1 MCRSFITSRS
11 IRPGLWLLVL
21 VIALSGTTLFSQRI
35 LRGVPALPPPDG
47 PVVLYTAEHPRIRV
61 VPIVSGLE
69 HPWGMAFRQNGDI
82 LVTERDRGTLRI
94 IRNGQ
99 LVDRDIPGVPEV
111 YTGVRL
117 SGLMDVVVH
126 PEDDTLV
133 YLTYSKPEERD
144 GQRGATVALARGRLD
159 AGAGALTEVRD
170 IFVAD
175 GWGGG
180 IAASRLHWA
189 ADGKLFMSVGG
200 AFQFAETGD
209 YAQNPTTHFGKL
221 LRLNDDGTAPEDNPF
236 VNNSDYL
243 PEIYSMGHRNQL
255 GLAFHPDTGEL
266 WATENGPQGGDEAN
280 IIRPGLN
287 YGWPVASY
295 SRQYSGVP
303 SSETPWRADFESPE
317 VVWWPSIAPS
327 GLTFYTGEHFPAW
340 QGNLFVGSMMLGGMQ
355 HTGHLERIVFNRRG
369 QEIRRES
376 LLTEFRQRI
385 RDVQQGADGYLYVL
399 TEEDNSVL
407 LRIEPARA
415 ITEWPG
421 TIIPAIRLNEARIE
435 PLPESSW
442 SADQQTVAAKYASG
456 GSSRNVLETLIRQ
469 PALAD
474 RVFPFMHYVA
484 NDSTLS
490 PRHRSLLILRTA
502 WLTQSANIWATHAR
516 RALDAGLTQ
525 DEIRRIAEG
534 PNNDWNEF
542 EAILIGLADELFR
555 NSSVTDITW
564 EQLAIHYSTQNLVDA
579 VVTVAEIT
587 TEAILF
593 NSLGIQPDADAT
605 ELIPTND
612 VGYNIVVPDP
622 DPPLANPRVEPV
634 EGNGIRVGRTLLQH
648 PDLHAQW
655 YANER
660 YILSPERSRL
670 TPYDRELLI
679 LRTGWNAQA
688 VYEWAKHVGSVGRAR
703 DHGLDPVWIAQG
715 GDASGWNTQELSL
728 IAAANEMYRDT
739 MISDDTWATLSASY
753 DTHQMMSIAWTV
765 ARYRRVSMVLNALGV
780 QPLPD
785 DERFPVLEGY

>member
-1 MCRSFITSRS
+1 
-11 IRPGLWLLVL
+11 
-21 VIALSGTTLFSQRI
+21 
-35 LRGVPALPPPDG
+35 
-47 PVVLYTAEHPRIRV
+47 
-61 VPIVSGLE
+61 
-69 HPWGMAFRQNGDI
+69 
-82 LVTERDRGTLRI
+82 
-94 IRNGQ
+94 
-99 LVDRDIPGVPEV
+99 
-111 YTGVRL
+111 
-117 SGLMDVVVH
+117 
-126 PEDDTLV
+126 
-133 YLTYSKPEERD
+133 
-144 GQRGATVALARGRLD
+144 
-159 AGAGALTEVRD
+159 
-170 IFVAD
+170 
-175 GWGGG
+175 
-180 IAASRLHWA
+180 
-189 ADGKLFMSVGG
+189 
-200 AFQFAETGD
+200 
-209 YAQNPTTHFGKL
+209 
-221 LRLNDDGTAPEDNPF
+221 
-236 VNNSDYL
+236 
-243 PEIYSMGHRNQL
+243 
-255 GLAFHPDTGEL
+255 
-266 WATENGPQGGDEAN
+266 
-280 IIRPGLN
+280 
-287 YGWPVASY
+287 
-295 SRQYSGVP
+295 
-303 SSETPWRADFESPE
+303 
-317 VVWWPSIAPS
+317 
-327 GLTFYTGEHFPAW
+327 
-340 QGNLFVGSMMLGGMQ
+340 MMLGRMQ
-355 HTGHLERIVFNRRG
+355 HTGHLERIVFNRQG
-369 QEIRRES
+369 LEIRRES
-376 LLTEFRQRI
+376 LLTELKQRV
-385 RDVQQGADGYLYVL
+385 RDVQQGPDGYLYVF
-399 TEEDNSVL
+399 TDEDNSVL
-407 LRIEPARA
+407 MRIEPARA

-421 TIIPAIRLNEARIE
+421 TIVPAIRLTEARIE

-442 SADQQTVAAKYASG
+442 TADQQTVAAKYASG
-456 GSSRNVLETLIRQ
+456 GSSRTVLDTLIRQ

-502 WLTQSANIWATHAR
+502 WLTQSANIWATHAS

-525 DEIRRIAEG
+525 DEIRRIAQG
-534 PNNDWNEF
+534 PNDGWNEF

-555 NSSVTDITW
+555 NSSITDITW
-564 EQLAIHYSTQNLVDA
+564 EQLATEYSTQNLVDA

-612 VGYNIVVPDP
+612 VGYSVVVPDP
-622 DPPLANPRVEPV
+622 DPPLTSPRIEPV
-634 EGNGIRVGRTLLQH
+634 EGDGIRVGRTLQQH

-703 DHGLDPVWIAQG
+703 DHGLDPVWVAQG
-715 GDASGWNTQELSL
+715 ADASGWNTQELSL